1 MSVGNNNSLN
11 ESLIP
16 QKRIIIDTDS
26 GIDDIISII
35 VSLKHD
41 KSKLE
46 AITVVEGNVTLKQG
60 LLNLCSLL
68 DVASLRNRK
77 IPIYPGCDKPIIQ
90 NFNKEKP
97 YSSLSSF
104 HNMNSYSLHERNLIT
119 NHIKKEH
126 AVLALI
132 RMVTNEPNEFT
143 IVCLGPLTNIALAIR
158 LDPFFLSKV
167 KNIVVMGGCLY
178 AKGNSTRVA
187 EYAFNF
193 DPEAA
198 HIVFTA
204 AKQHTVDYP
213 NSTQPKITLVPWE
226 VSVEQSLDWKFYDY
240 LINTPPVNELT
251 HLMKEISTIKELL
264 FRKSHESII
273 SRSVT
278 NAFQDNKNN
287 NNSTISFNNKEN
299 ANNNN
304 NNEIVASI
312 EDPLSIEA
320 PVYTSNA
327 VLQYQINATKFIMS
341 DLYTLVCALE
351 PESII
356 KEYQDLDVDIELS
369 GKYARGLTCIDWLG
383 SGQRTLNARIILKVD
398 KNEIKNILI
407 QSFKQNTIPILQ
419 KAPTTSEPL
428 IVKLKSKL

>member
-1 MSVGNNNSLN
+1 MAIDNVNNT
-11 ESLIP
+11 SLIP

-35 VSLKHD
+35 VSLKHE

-46 AITVVEGNVTLKQG
+46 AITVVEGNVSLKQG

-68 DVASLRNRK
+68 DVASLRDRK

-90 NFNKEKP
+90 SFNKEKP

-119 NHIKKEH
+119 NHIQKEH

-132 RMVTNEPNEFT
+132 RMVTDEPDEYT

-167 KNIVVMGGCLY
+167 KTIVVMGGCLY
-178 AKGNSTRVA
+178 AKGNSTRVT

-198 HIVFTA
+198 HIVLTA
-204 AKQHTVDYP
+204 AKQYAVDHP
-213 NSTQPKITLVPWE
+213 HNTQPKITLVPWE
-226 VSVEQSLDWKFYDY
+226 VSVDQGLDWKFYDY
-240 LINTPPVNELT
+240 LISTPPVNELT
-251 HLMKEISTIKELL
+251 HLMKELNSIKEIL

-278 NAFQDNKNN
+278 NAFKNN
-287 NNSTISFNNKEN
+287 QLNLSLSNSGKKETPVNAIDIMTIET
-299 ANNNN
+299 
-304 NNEIVASI
+304 
-312 EDPLSIEA
+312 

-351 PESII
+351 PETVI

-369 GKYARGLTCIDWLG
+369 GRYARGVTGIDWLG
-383 SGQRTLNARIILKVD
+383 NGQRTLNARIILKVD
-398 KNEIKNILI
+398 KDIIKGILI
-407 QSFKQNTIPILQ
+407 QSFKEHPSAFIKKIL
-419 KAPTTSEPL
+419 TSSEPL
-428 IVKLKSKL
+428 IDKLRSKL

>member
-1 MSVGNNNSLN
+1 MFVIL
-11 ESLIP
+11 
-16 QKRIIIDTDS
+16 QKQYFYILIII
-26 GIDDIISII
+26 
-35 VSLKHD
+35 
-41 KSKLE
+41 
-46 AITVVEGNVTLKQG
+46 EGNISLKQG

-90 NFNKEKP
+90 SFNKEKP

-119 NHIKKEH
+119 NHIQKEH

-132 RMVTNEPNEFT
+132 RMVTNEPNEYT

-167 KNIVVMGGCLY
+167 KTIVVMGGCLY
-178 AKGNSTRVA
+178 AKGNSTRVT

-198 HIVFTA
+198 HIVLTA
-204 AKQHTVDYP
+204 AKQFAVDHP
-213 NSTQPKITLVPWE
+213 HNTQPKITLVPWE
-226 VSVEQSLDWKFYDY
+226 VSVDQGLDWKFYDY

-251 HLMKEISTIKELL
+251 HLMKELNSIKEIL

-278 NAFQDNKNN
+278 NAFKNN
-287 NNSTISFNNKEN
+287 QMNISLTNSGKKEIPVN
-299 ANNNN
+299 A
-304 NNEIVASI
+304 IDIMAI
-312 EDPLSIEA
+312 ETPI
-320 PVYTSNA
+320 YTSNA

-351 PESII
+351 PESVI

-369 GKYARGLTCIDWLG
+369 GRYARGLTCIDWLG

-398 KNEIKNILI
+398 KDIIKGILI
-407 QSFKQNTIPILQ
+407 QSFKEHPSTFI
-419 KAPTTSEPL
+419 KKVPTTSEPL
-428 IVKLKSKL
+428 IDKLKSKL

>member
-1 MSVGNNNSLN
+1 MAIDNVNNT
-11 ESLIP
+11 SLIP

-35 VSLKHD
+35 VSLKHE

-46 AITVVEGNVTLKQG
+46 AITVVEGNVSLKQG

-68 DVASLRNRK
+68 DVASLRDKK

-90 NFNKEKP
+90 SFNREKP

-104 HNMNSYSLHERNLIT
+104 HNMNSYSLHERHLIT
-119 NHIKKEH
+119 NHIQKEH

-132 RMVTNEPNEFT
+132 RMVNNEPNEYT

-158 LDPFFLSKV
+158 LDPFFLTKV
-167 KNIVVMGGCLY
+167 RNIVVMGGCLY
-178 AKGNSTRVA
+178 AKGNSTRVT

-198 HIVFTA
+198 HIVLTA
-204 AKQHTVDYP
+204 AKQYAVDHP
-213 NSTQPKITLVPWE
+213 HNSQPKITLVPWE
-226 VSVEQSLDWKFYDY
+226 VSVDQGLDWKFYDY
-240 LINTPPVNELT
+240 LISTPPVNELT
-251 HLMKEISTIKELL
+251 HLMKELNTIKELL

-278 NAFQDNKNN
+278 NAFKDNQKSVNG
-287 NNSTISFNNKEN
+287 KEN
-299 ANNNN
+299 LEDKEKK
-304 NNEIVASI
+304 EISVSI
-312 EDPLSIEA
+312 LDPLSLDT

-351 PESII
+351 PENVI

-398 KNEIKNILI
+398 KDIIKGILI
-407 QSFKQNTIPILQ
+407 QSFKEHPSTFI
-419 KAPTTSEPL
+419 KKVPTTSEPL
-428 IVKLKSKL
+428 IDKLKSKL

>member
-1 MSVGNNNSLN
+1 
-11 ESLIP
+11 
-16 QKRIIIDTDS
+16 
-26 GIDDIISII
+26 
-35 VSLKHD
+35 
-41 KSKLE
+41 
-46 AITVVEGNVTLKQG
+46 
-60 LLNLCSLL
+60 
-68 DVASLRNRK
+68 
-77 IPIYPGCDKPIIQ
+77 
-90 NFNKEKP
+90 
-97 YSSLSSF
+97 
-104 HNMNSYSLHERNLIT
+104 
-119 NHIKKEH
+119 
-126 AVLALI
+126 
-132 RMVTNEPNEFT
+132 MVTNEPNEYT

-178 AKGNSTRVA
+178 AKGNSTRVT

-198 HIVFTA
+198 HIVLTA
-204 AKQHTVDYP
+204 AKQHSVDHP
-213 NSTQPKITLVPWE
+213 HNIQPKITLVPWE
-226 VSVEQSLDWKFYDY
+226 VSVEQGLDWKFYDY
-240 LINTPPVNELT
+240 LISTPPVNELT
-251 HLMKEISTIKELL
+251 HLMKELNTIKELL

-278 NAFQDNKNN
+278 NAFKTNESNNSNN
-287 NNSTISFNNKEN
+287 NNTNGGELNNSISS
-299 ANNNN
+299 
-304 NNEIVASI
+304 V
-312 EDPLSIEA
+312 DPLSMDT

-351 PESII
+351 PESVI

-398 KNEIKNILI
+398 KDIIKNILI
-407 QSFKQNTIPILQ
+407 QSFKETPSTFIQ
-419 KAPTTSEPL
+419 KAPTASEPL

>member
-1 MSVGNNNSLN
+1 
-11 ESLIP
+11 
-16 QKRIIIDTDS
+16 
-26 GIDDIISII
+26 
-35 VSLKHD
+35 
-41 KSKLE
+41 
-46 AITVVEGNVTLKQG
+46 GNVSLKQG

-68 DVASLRNRK
+68 DVASLRNKK

-104 HNMNSYSLHERNLIT
+104 HNLNAYSLHERNLIT
-119 NHIKKEH
+119 NHIQKEH

-132 RMVTNEPNEFT
+132 RMVTNEPNEYT

-167 KNIVVMGGCLY
+167 KNVVVMGGCLY

-198 HIVFTA
+198 HIVLTA
-204 AKQHTVDYP
+204 AKQHSVDHP
-213 NSTQPKITLVPWE
+213 HNTQPKLTLVPWE
-226 VSVEQSLDWKFYDY
+226 VSVEQGLDWKFYDY

-251 HLMKEISTIKELL
+251 HLMKELNTIKELL

-278 NAFQDNKNN
+278 NAFKTNESNNNKNDPT
-287 NNSTISFNNKEN
+287 NSLEINKTEN
-299 ANNNN
+299 S
-304 NNEIVASI
+304 VTSV
-312 EDPLSIEA
+312 DPLSLET

-351 PESII
+351 PESVI

-369 GKYARGLTCIDWLG
+369 GRYARGLTCIDWLG

-398 KNEIKNILI
+398 KDIIKNILI
-407 QSFKQNTIPILQ
+407 QSFKETPSTFIQ
-419 KAPTTSEPL
+419 KVPTASEPL

>member
-1 MSVGNNNSLN
+1 MAIDNVNNT
-11 ESLIP
+11 SLIP

-35 VSLKHD
+35 VSLKHE

-46 AITVVEGNVTLKQG
+46 AITVVEGNVSLKQG

-68 DVASLRNRK
+68 DVASLRDRK

-90 NFNKEKP
+90 SFNKEKP

-119 NHIKKEH
+119 NHIQKEH

-132 RMVTNEPNEFT
+132 RMVTDEPDEYT

-167 KNIVVMGGCLY
+167 KTIVVMGGCLY
-178 AKGNSTRVA
+178 AKGNSTRVT

-198 HIVFTA
+198 HIVLTA
-204 AKQHTVDYP
+204 AKQYAVDHP
-213 NSTQPKITLVPWE
+213 HNTQPKITLVPWE
-226 VSVEQSLDWKFYDY
+226 VSVDQGLDWKFYDY
-240 LINTPPVNELT
+240 LISTPPVNELT
-251 HLMKEISTIKELL
+251 HLMKELNSIKEIL

-278 NAFQDNKNN
+278 NAFKNN
-287 NNSTISFNNKEN
+287 QLNLSLSNSGKKETPVNAIDIMTIET
-299 ANNNN
+299 
-304 NNEIVASI
+304 
-312 EDPLSIEA
+312 

-351 PESII
+351 PETVI

-369 GKYARGLTCIDWLG
+369 GRYARGLTCIDWLG
-383 SGQRTLNARIILKVD
+383 NGQRTLNARIILKVD
-398 KNEIKNILI
+398 KYIIKGILI
-407 QSFKQNTIPILQ
+407 QSFKEHPSAFIKKIPT
-419 KAPTTSEPL
+419 ASEPL
-428 IVKLKSKL
+428 IDKLRSKL

>member
-1 MSVGNNNSLN
+1 MTIDNNIYSIN

-35 VSLKHD
+35 VSLKYD

-46 AITVVEGNVTLKQG
+46 AITVVEGNVSLKQG
-60 LLNLCSLL
+60 ILNLCSLL
-68 DVASLRNRK
+68 DVNSLRDKK

-90 NFNKEKP
+90 NFNIEKP
-97 YSSLSSF
+97 YSSFSNF

-119 NHIKKEH
+119 KHIQKEH

-158 LDPFFLSKV
+158 LNPFFLSKV
-167 KNIVVMGGCLY
+167 KNIIVMGGCLY
-178 AKGNSTRVA
+178 AKGNSTRVT

-198 HIVFTA
+198 HIVLTA
-204 AKQHTVDYP
+204 AKQYSVDHP
-213 NSTQPKITLVPWE
+213 HKTQPKLTLVPWE
-226 VSVEQSLDWKFYDY
+226 VSVEQGLDWKFYDY
-240 LINTPPVNELT
+240 LISTPPVNELT
-251 HLMKEISTIKELL
+251 YLMKELNSIKELL

-273 SRSVT
+273 SRTISNV
-278 NAFQDNKNN
+278 FHENKKNKQNN
-287 NNSTISFNNKEN
+287 NKI
-299 ANNNN
+299 NNNIID
-304 NNEIVASI
+304 NNEISTLTLF
-312 EDPLSIEA
+312 EDPLSVEDQI
-320 PVYTSNA
+320 YTSNA
-327 VLQYQINATKFIMS
+327 VLQYQIDATKFIMS

-383 SGQRTLNARIILKVD
+383 DGQKTLNARIILKVD
-398 KNEIKNILI
+398 KNIIKDILI
-407 QSFKQNTIPILQ
+407 QSFKQNKSLYLQ
-419 KAPTTSEPL
+419 KTPITYEPL
-428 IVKLKSKL
+428 ITKLKSKL

>member
-1 MSVGNNNSLN
+1 MSMININQSAKD
-11 ESLIP
+11 ESLLP

-35 VSLKHD
+35 VSLKHE

-46 AITVVEGNVTLKQG
+46 AITVVEGNVSLKQG

-68 DVASLRNRK
+68 DVTSLREKK

-90 NFNKEKP
+90 NFNREKP

-104 HNMNSYSLHERNLIT
+104 HNLSAYSLQERNLIT
-119 NHIKKEH
+119 KHISKEH

-167 KNIVVMGGCLY
+167 KNIVIMGGCLY

-198 HIVFTA
+198 HIVLTA
-204 AKQHTVDYP
+204 AKQYSVDHP
-213 NSTQPKITLVPWE
+213 HNTQPKLTLVPWE
-226 VSVEQSLDWKFYDY
+226 VSVEQGLDWKFYDY

-251 HLMKEISTIKELL
+251 NLMKELNTIKELL
-264 FRKSHESII
+264 FRKSHEN
-273 SRSVT
+273 T
-278 NAFQDNKNN
+278 
-287 NNSTISFNNKEN
+287 
-299 ANNNN
+299 
-304 NNEIVASI
+304 
-312 EDPLSIEA
+312 

-351 PESII
+351 PENVI
-356 KEYQDLDVDIELS
+356 KEYQDLDVDVELS

-383 SGQRTLNARIILKVD
+383 NGQRTLNSRIILKID
-398 KNEIKNILI
+398 KDVIKNILI
-407 QSFKQNTIPILQ
+407 RSFKESPSTFLKKI
-419 KAPTTSEPL
+419 PTTSEPIPL
-428 IVKLKSKL
+428 ILKLKSKL

>member
-1 MSVGNNNSLN
+1 MSIDNINNTTNDT
-11 ESLIP
+11 SLIP

-35 VSLKHD
+35 VSLKHE

-46 AITVVEGNVTLKQG
+46 AITVVEGNISLKQG

-90 NFNKEKP
+90 SFNKEKP

-119 NHIKKEH
+119 NHIQKEH

-132 RMVTNEPNEFT
+132 RMVTNEPNEYT

-167 KNIVVMGGCLY
+167 KTIVVMGGCLY
-178 AKGNSTRVA
+178 AKGNSTRVT

-198 HIVFTA
+198 HIVLTA
-204 AKQHTVDYP
+204 AKQFAVDHP
-213 NSTQPKITLVPWE
+213 HNTQPKITLVPWE
-226 VSVEQSLDWKFYDY
+226 VSVDQGLDWKFYDY

-251 HLMKEISTIKELL
+251 HLMKELNSIKEIL

-278 NAFQDNKNN
+278 NAFKNN
-287 NNSTISFNNKEN
+287 QMNISLTNSGKKEIPVN
-299 ANNNN
+299 A
-304 NNEIVASI
+304 IDIMAI
-312 EDPLSIEA
+312 ETPI
-320 PVYTSNA
+320 YTSNA

-351 PESII
+351 PESVI

-369 GKYARGLTCIDWLG
+369 GRYARGLTCIDWLG

-398 KNEIKNILI
+398 KDIIKGILI
-407 QSFKQNTIPILQ
+407 QSFKEHPSTFI
-419 KAPTTSEPL
+419 KKVPTTSEPL
-428 IVKLKSKL
+428 IDKLKSKL

>member
-1 MSVGNNNSLN
+1 
-11 ESLIP
+11 
-16 QKRIIIDTDS
+16 
-26 GIDDIISII
+26 
-35 VSLKHD
+35 
-41 KSKLE
+41 
-46 AITVVEGNVTLKQG
+46 
-60 LLNLCSLL
+60 L
-68 DVASLRNRK
+68 DVASLRDRK

-90 NFNKEKP
+90 GFNKEKP

-119 NHIKKEH
+119 NHIQKEH

-132 RMVTNEPNEFT
+132 RMVTNEPNEYT

-178 AKGNSTRVA
+178 AKGNSTRVT

-204 AKQHTVDYP
+204 AKQFAVDNP
-213 NSTQPKITLVPWE
+213 HNTQPKITLVPWE
-226 VSVEQSLDWKFYDY
+226 VSVDQGLDWKFYDY
-240 LINTPPVNELT
+240 LISTPPVNELT
-251 HLMKEISTIKELL
+251 HLMKELNSIKEIL

-278 NAFQDNKNN
+278 NAFKDNQNTNENITSENGGK
-287 NNSTISFNNKEN
+287 KEVPVT
-299 ANNNN
+299 A
-304 NNEIVASI
+304 V
-312 EDPLSIEA
+312 DPLSYET

-351 PESII
+351 PETVI

-369 GKYARGLTCIDWLG
+369 GRYARGLTCIDWLG

-398 KNEIKNILI
+398 KDIIKSILI
-407 QSFKQNTIPILQ
+407 QSFKEHPSTFIQRIPT
-419 KAPTTSEPL
+419 ASEPL

>member
-1 MSVGNNNSLN
+1 MTDNINVAIKGDSTL
-11 ESLIP
+11 LP

-35 VSLKHD
+35 VSLKHE

-46 AITVVEGNVTLKQG
+46 AITVVEGNVSLKQG

-68 DVASLRNRK
+68 DVSSLRNRK
-77 IPIYPGCDKPIIQ
+77 ISIYPGCDKPIIQ

-97 YSSLSSF
+97 YSLSSF
-104 HNMNSYSLHERNLIT
+104 HNLNAYSLHERNLIT
-119 NHIKKEH
+119 NHIQKEH

-132 RMVTNEPNEFT
+132 RMVTNEPNEYT
-143 IVCLGPLTNIALAIR
+143 IVSLGPLTNIALAIR

-178 AKGNSTRVA
+178 AKGNSTRVT

-204 AKQHTVDYP
+204 AKQYSADYP
-213 NSTQPKITLVPWE
+213 NDTQPKLTLVPWE
-226 VSVEQSLDWKFYDY
+226 VSVEQGLDWKFYDY
-240 LINTPPVNELT
+240 LINTPPINELT
-251 HLMKEISTIKELL
+251 HLMKELNSIKEIL
-264 FRKSHESII
+264 FRKSHETII
-273 SRSVT
+273 SRSVINTQKT
-278 NAFQDNKNN
+278 NESNTTNTETSDENKNE
-287 NNSTISFNNKEN
+287 NSVS
-299 ANNNN
+299 
-304 NNEIVASI
+304 VV
-312 EDPLSIEA
+312 DPLSIEK
-320 PVYTSNA
+320 PIYTSNA

-351 PESII
+351 PESVI

-398 KNEIKNILI
+398 KDIIKNILI
-407 QSFKQNTIPILQ
+407 QSFKVTPSTFIQ
-419 KAPTTSEPL
+419 KSPTASEPL
-428 IVKLKSKL
+428 IKRLKSKL